1 MPHGLRV
8 YRSLSEADYDAE
20 RALAVA
26 TIVASARGGA
36 EPFRRQATIDLF
48 EDAGFEEEQAEILTD
63 ALACCFLTE
72 RFQRNFEPAKIKFRL
87 VRAGL
92 SAACADQFLAAID
105 PCVLSG
111 RDAEV
116 RASIQYAP
124 QPGRVV
130 MCDFSF
136 LQKPEMQK
144 QRRAIVVSKRLASV
158 TGRCSVVPVS
168 MHALNAG
175 HPLHLEFA
183 PGTYNFF
190 HATNPVW
197 ALCDHV
203 YTVGL
208 NRLWQINMGRKPS
221 IPTISAKHMTDI
233 RALLGTTFSA

>member
-8 YRSLSEADYDAE
+8 YRALSEADYNPE
-20 RALAVA
+20 QALAIA
-26 TIVASARGGA
+26 TIVASARGDV

-72 RFQRNFEPAKIKFRL
+72 RFRQNFEASRIKFRL

-116 RASIQYAP
+116 RAPIPHVPS
-124 QPGRVV
+124 PGRVV

-136 LQKPEMQK
+136 LKKPEMQK
-144 QRRAIVVSKRLASV
+144 QRRAIVVSRRYASI
-158 TGRCSVVPVS
+158 TGRCCVVPVS
-168 MHALNAG
+168 MHAQNAG
-175 HPLHLEFA
+175 HPLHLEFQ
-183 PGTYNFF
+183 PGAYNFF
-190 HATNPVW
+190 HQTNPVW

-208 NRLWQINMGRKPS
+208 NRLWQVNIGRKPA
-221 IPTISAKHMTDI
+221 IPLISEQHMNDI
-233 RALLGTTFSA
+233 RAMLGTAFGA